1 MLLFQVFVGIHY
13 FFQVLRILILVYWI
27 LSLFR
32 PQFQLYYMLESF
44 LAPILRPF
52 RVLNMK
58 LMSKM
63 RSGFMIDFSIWFAL
77 IALSIANQLCWQL
90 YYLLAGII

>member
-1 MLLFQVFVGIHY
+1 MLLYQVFVGIHY
-13 FFQVLRILILVYWI
+13 FFEVIRYMLLAYWV

-32 PQFQLYYMLESF
+32 PNFKLYFMLESF

-52 RVLNMK
+52 RILNMK

-63 RSGFMIDFSIWFAL
+63 RGGMMIDFSIWFTL
-77 IALSIANQLCWQL
+77 IALSIAQQLAWKL
-90 YYLLAGII
+90 FYLIA